1 MTSPAPDYEELAAL
15 HVLGL
20 LDAEAT
26 RQLLDAAARDPE
38 VGKLLAGLDETAA
51 HLAFDAPE
59 VSPPPAL
66 RGDIMAALPPARG
79 KVVFF
84 SPWFP
89 YALAACL
96 AGLTIV
102 QGVAIHDLRTGE
114 KELRTQLFHATDE
127 TARLRDS
134 NALISLRLAAL
145 DVKDPAYADA
155 KVLVAWDTSQHDG
168 TVAAANLPPAPAGH
182 DYQLWVLDP
191 NAPAPLSAGVVTA
204 SRAFDAP
211 PVSVKNPGFAI
222 SLEPAGGSPSPTGPI
237 LFAVAPAE

>member
-1 MTSPAPDYEELAAL
+1 MTSEIPNYEELAAL
-15 HVLGL
+15 HALGL

-38 VGKLLAGLDETAA
+38 IGRLIDQFDESAA
-51 HLAFDAPE
+51 HLALDAPE

-66 RGDIMAALPPARG
+66 RGAILAALPPAHG
-79 KVVFF
+79 KVVPF

-96 AGLTIV
+96 AGLAIV

-134 NALISLRLAAL
+134 NALISLRLTTL
-145 DVKDPAYADA
+145 DAKDPAYAGA
-155 KVLVAWDTSQHDG
+155 KVLVAWDAGQHHG
-168 TVAAANLPPAPAGH
+168 TLAAANLPPAPAGH
-182 DYQLWVLDP
+182 NYQLWVLDP

-211 PVSVKNPGFAI
+211 PVTVKNPGFAI

>member
-1 MTSPAPDYEELAAL
+1 MISHAPDYEEMASL

-26 RQLLDAAARDPE
+26 RQLLDAAARDPA
-38 VGKLLAGLDETAA
+38 VRRLVDALDETAA
-51 HLAFDAPE
+51 HLALDAPE

-66 RGDIMAALPPARG
+66 RSDIMAALPPVPG
-79 KVVFF
+79 KVVPF

-96 AGLTIV
+96 AGLAIV
-102 QGVAIHDLRTGE
+102 QAVAIHDLRTGV
-114 KELRTQLFHATDE
+114 KELRAQLFHATDE
-127 TARLRDS
+127 ALHLRDS
-134 NALISLRLAAL
+134 TALISLRLAAL
-145 DVKDPAYADA
+145 EAKDPAYAGA
-155 KVLVAWDTSQHDG
+155 KVLVAWDANLHHG
-168 TVAAANLPPAPAGH
+168 TLAAANLPPAPAGH

-191 NAPAPLSAGVVTA
+191 NAPSPLNAGVVVT

-222 SLEPAGGSPSPTGPI
+222 SLEPAGGSPTPTGPI